1 MDIKYVICAARTE
14 ALYAMIRMIYIM
26 KGHGHNPQEGLDA
39 KTYRLTD
46 RLTLA
51 WLNVQVTAIRTIF
64 LYRNRNTS
72 SKYKF
77 PACHYLMLNFQ

>member
-1 MDIKYVICAARTE
+1 MDMIYVICQVKAE
-14 ALYAMIRMIYIM
+14 ALYTMIRMIYRM
-26 KGHGHNPQEGLDA
+26 KGYCHDSQGGLDA
-39 KTYRLTD
+39 KTYCLTD

-51 WLNVQVTAIRTIF
+51 WLDLHMIVIPTIF

-77 PACHYLMLNFQ
+77 SACHYLTLNFH